1 MDETTLLAQALER
14 AANLRALLE
23 KEFEALK
30 SQQLDTF
37 ESLQQEKLDILTF
50 LGSDTLSNYLKSQT
64 KGGSSA
70 ATAVASWDNIITIVA
85 ECKDLHRR
93 NQILINRK
101 IESVKGALQTIQSPN
116 AGPSVEVYD
125 RLGKVKSR
133 RSSNTTRN
141 A

>member
-1 MDETTLLAQALER
+1 MDENTLLTQALER
-14 AANLRALLE
+14 AAKLRTLLDQ
-23 KEFEALK
+23 EFDALK
-30 SQQLDTF
+30 SQQLDVF

-64 KGGSSA
+64 ASGSNT

-133 RSSNTTRN
+133 RTPNNTRN
-141 A
+141 V